1 MVNIKICSPLK
12 LCSGMTGNY
21 QVIRYC
27 SYNNRYLQAEKKELI
42 THIHFDAKYKV
53 KNFYELIS
61 KSKYKNIKSN
71 NNHVTAAGI
80 PFAVTVTELMK
91 TKVKN

>member
-21 QVIRYC
+21 HVIRYC

-61 KSKYKNIKSN
+61 KYKNIKSN